1 VSHFCVALGT
11 ALQEYNKVRVL
22 KEKQDMTEQIEKLF
36 GETVR
41 IKVADSRIIE
51 GQLQA
56 IDKDMNIG
64 TSVLARIKDGIN
76 NGIVL

>member
-1 VSHFCVALGT
+1 
-11 ALQEYNKVRVL
+11 
-22 KEKQDMTEQIEKLF
+22 MTEQIEKLF

-64 TSVLARIKDGIN
+64 TSVLAHTVKDGIN